1 MTPDLIFKYSRKD
14 GLDDGVLLDVSE
26 LAREAGF
33 KLPVAVSDTLYHG
46 YLTPPPELAK
56 EGQSLVGRLW
66 DTLSVLRFAIKASPA
81 TDRLSF
87 TVLFAQ
93 APDTA
98 PEPVDLLAVCGPDDS
113 GEPVITIMLP
123 SDD

>member
-1 MTPDLIFKYSRKD
+1 MTSDLIFKYSRASA
-14 GLDDGVLLDVSE
+14 LADGVLVDVSE

-33 KLPVAVSDTLYHG
+33 KFPVAVSDTLYHG
-46 YLTPPPELAK
+46 YLTPPLELAK
-56 EGQSLVGRLW
+56 EGQSLNSRLW
-66 DTLSVLRFAIKASPA
+66 DTLSVLRYAIKSASA

-93 APDTA
+93 ASDATPVS
-98 PEPVDLLAVCGPDDS
+98 VDLLAVCGPGDS

>member
-1 MTPDLIFKYSRKD
+1 MTPDIIYSYSRAQA
-14 GLDDGVLLDVSE
+14 LADGVLIDVSE

-56 EGQSLVGRLW
+56 EGLSLTGRLW
-66 DTLSVLRFAIKASPA
+66 DALSVLRFVIKAAPS
-81 TDRLSF
+81 TDRISF
-87 TVLFAQ
+87 SVLLQ
-93 APDTA
+93 MAPDA
-98 PEPVDLLAVCGPDDS
+98 EPEPVDLLAVCGPDDS
-113 GEPVITIMLP
+113 GFPVITVMLP

>member
-1 MTPDLIFKYSRKD
+1 MPEVVFSYSRAD
-14 GLDDGVLLDVSE
+14 ALADGVLVDVSE

-33 KLPVAVSDTLYHG
+33 KLPVAVSDSLYHG

-56 EGQSLVGRLW
+56 AGLSLEGRLW
-66 DTLSVLRFAIKASPA
+66 ETLSVLRYAIKASPA
-81 TDRLSF
+81 TDRLFF

-93 APDTA
+93 VPDA
-98 PEPVDLLAVCGPDDS
+98 EPEPVDLLAICGPGDS

>member
-1 MTPDLIFKYSRKD
+1 SRAQA
-14 GLDDGVLLDVSE
+14 LADGVLVDVSE
-26 LAREAGF
+26 LAHEAGF

-46 YLTPPPELAK
+46 YLMPPLD
-56 EGQSLVGRLW
+56 LVKAGLSFEGRLW
-66 DTLSVLRFAIKASPA
+66 DTLSVLRYAIKSASA

-93 APDTA
+93 ASDAT
-98 PEPVDLLAVCGPDDS
+98 PVSVNLLAVCGPGDS

>member
-1 MTPDLIFKYSRKD
+1 MTPDLIFKYSRENA
-14 GLDDGVLLDVSE
+14 LSDGVLVDVSD

-33 KLPVAVSDTLYHG
+33 VIPTAVSDALYHS
-46 YLTPPPELAK
+46 YLTPPLELAK
-56 EGQSLVGRLW
+56 EGLSLTGRLW
-66 DTLSVLRFAIKASPA
+66 DVLNVLRYAIKASSS

-93 APDTA
+93 ASDTE
-98 PEPVDLLAVCGPDDS
+98 PEPVNLLAICGPGDS

>member
-1 MTPDLIFKYSRKD
+1 MTPDLIFSYSRSQA
-14 GLDDGVLLDVSE
+14 LADGVLIDVSDF
-26 LAREAGF
+26 AREAGF

-46 YLTPPPELAK
+46 YLTPPLELAK
-56 EGQSLVGRLW
+56 EGQSLDGRLW
-66 DTLSVLRFAIKASPA
+66 DTLSVLRYAIKSASA

-93 APDTA
+93 ASDAT
-98 PEPVDLLAVCGPDDS
+98 PVSVNLLAVCGPGDS

>member
-1 MTPDLIFKYSRKD
+1 MSEVIFSYSRAD
-14 GLDDGVLLDVSE
+14 ALADGVLVDVSE
-26 LAREAGF
+26 LAHEAGF

-56 EGQSLVGRLW
+56 ERLSLTGRLW
-66 DTLSVLRFAIKASPA
+66 DALSVLRYAIKASPA
-81 TDRLSF
+81 TDRITF

-93 APDTA
+93 VPDA
-98 PEPVDLLAVCGPDDS
+98 ELVPVDLLAVCGPGDS

>member
-1 MTPDLIFKYSRKD
+1 MTPDLIFKYSRAD
-14 GLDDGVLLDVSE
+14 ALTDGVLIDVSDI
-26 LAREAGF
+26 AHEAGF

-56 EGQSLVGRLW
+56 EGLSRTGRLW
-66 DTLSVLRFAIKASPA
+66 DTLAVLRYAIKASPA
-81 TDRLSF
+81 TDLLSF

-93 APDTA
+93 VPDA
-98 PEPVDLLAVCGPDDS
+98 DPEPVDLLAVCGPGDS

>member
-1 MTPDLIFKYSRKD
+1 MPDIIYSYSRAQA
-14 GLDDGVLLDVSE
+14 LADGVLVDVSE
-26 LAREAGF
+26 LAHEAGF

-46 YLTPPPELAK
+46 YLMPPLD
-56 EGQSLVGRLW
+56 LVKAGLSFEGRLW
-66 DTLSVLRFAIKASPA
+66 VTLSVHRYAIKSASE

-93 APDTA
+93 ASDAT
-98 PEPVDLLAVCGPDDS
+98 PVSVNLLAVCGPGDS

>member
-1 MTPDLIFKYSRKD
+1 MTPDLIYSYTRTQA
-14 GLDDGVLLDVSE
+14 LADGVLIDVSE
-26 LAREAGF
+26 LASEAGF

-46 YLTPPPELAK
+46 YLTPSLELAK
-56 EGQSLVGRLW
+56 EGQSLNGRLW
-66 DTLSVLRFAIKASPA
+66 DTLSVLRYAIKASPA

-93 APDTA
+93 APDA
-98 PEPVDLLAVCGPDDS
+98 EPEPVNLLAVCGPDDS
-113 GEPVITIMLP
+113 GFPVITIMLP

>member
-1 MTPDLIFKYSRKD
+1 MTPDLIYSYTRAQA
-14 GLDDGVLLDVSE
+14 LADGVLIDVSDF
-26 LAREAGF
+26 AREAGF

-46 YLTPPPELAK
+46 YLTPPLELAK
-56 EGQSLVGRLW
+56 EGQSLDGRLW
-66 DTLSVLRFAIKASPA
+66 DTLSVLRYAIKSASA

-93 APDTA
+93 ASDATPVS
-98 PEPVDLLAVCGPDDS
+98 VDLLAVCGPGDS

>member
-56 EGQSLVGRLW
+56 EGLSPTGRLW
-66 DTLSVLRFAIKASPA
+66 DTLSVLRYAIKASPT
-81 TDRLSF
+81 TDRITF

-93 APDTA
+93 VPDA
-98 PEPVDLLAVCGPDDS
+98 EPEPVDLLAVCGPGDS

>member
-1 MTPDLIFKYSRKD
+1 MTPDLIYSYTRAQA
-14 GLDDGVLLDVSE
+14 LADGVLIDVSDF
-26 LAREAGF
+26 AREAGF

-46 YLTPPPELAK
+46 YLTPPLELAK
-56 EGQSLVGRLW
+56 EGQSLNGRLW
-66 DTLSVLRFAIKASPA
+66 DTLSVLRYAIKSASA

-93 APDTA
+93 VPDA
-98 PEPVDLLAVCGPDDS
+98 EPEPVDLLAVCGPGDS

-123 SDD
+123 SDV

>member
-1 MTPDLIFKYSRKD
+1 MPDIIYSYSRAQA
-14 GLDDGVLLDVSE
+14 LADGVLVDVSE
-26 LAREAGF
+26 LAHEAGF

-46 YLTPPPELAK
+46 YLMPPLD
-56 EGQSLVGRLW
+56 LVKAGLSFEGRLW
-66 DTLSVLRFAIKASPA
+66 DTLSVLRYAIKSASA

-93 APDTA
+93 ASDAT
-98 PEPVDLLAVCGPDDS
+98 PVSVNLLAVCGPGDS

>member
-1 MTPDLIFKYSRKD
+1 MTPDLIVKYSRASA
-14 GLDDGVLLDVSE
+14 LADGVLIDVSDF
-26 LAREAGF
+26 AREAGF
-33 KLPVAVSDTLYHG
+33 KLPVAVTDTLYHG
-46 YLTPPPELAK
+46 YLTPPLELAK
-56 EGQSLVGRLW
+56 EGQSLNGRLW
-66 DTLSVLRFAIKASPA
+66 DTLSVLRFAIKASPV

-93 APDTA
+93 VPDA
-98 PEPVDLLAVCGPDDS
+98 EPEPVDLLAVCGPGDS

>member
-1 MTPDLIFKYSRKD
+1 MPEVIFSYSRAD
-14 GLDDGVLLDVSE
+14 ALADGVLVDVSDF
-26 LAREAGF
+26 AREAGF

-46 YLTPPPELAK
+46 YLTPPLELAK
-56 EGQSLVGRLW
+56 EGQSLDGRLW
-66 DTLSVLRFAIKASPA
+66 DTLSVLRYAIKSASA

-93 APDTA
+93 ASDATPVS
-98 PEPVDLLAVCGPDDS
+98 VDLLAVCGPGDS

>member
-1 MTPDLIFKYSRKD
+1 MTPDIIYSYSRAQA
-14 GLDDGVLLDVSE
+14 LADGVLIDVSE

-56 EGQSLVGRLW
+56 EGISVEGRLW
-66 DTLSVLRFAIKASPA
+66 DTLSVLRYAIKASPA
-81 TDRLSF
+81 TDRITF

-93 APDTA
+93 ASDATPVS
-98 PEPVDLLAVCGPDDS
+98 VDLLAVCGPGDS
-113 GEPVITIMLP
+113 GEPVITIMTP
-123 SDD
+123 SDE

>member
-1 MTPDLIFKYSRKD
+1 MPEVIFSYSRFQA
-14 GLDDGVLLDVSE
+14 LADGVLIDVSK

-33 KLPVAVSDTLYHG
+33 TLPVAVSDSLYHG
-46 YLTPPPELAK
+46 YLTPPLELAK
-56 EGQSLVGRLW
+56 EGQSLDGRLW
-66 DTLSVLRFAIKASPA
+66 DTLSVLRYAIKASPA
-81 TDRLSF
+81 TDRITF

-93 APDTA
+93 APDA
-98 PEPVDLLAVCGPDDS
+98 EPEPVDLLAVCGPGDS

>member
-1 MTPDLIFKYSRKD
+1 MTPDLIYSYTRAQA
-14 GLDDGVLLDVSE
+14 LADGVLIDVCDF
-26 LAREAGF
+26 AREAGF

-46 YLTPPPELAK
+46 YLTPPLELAK
-56 EGQSLVGRLW
+56 EGQSLDGRLW
-66 DTLSVLRFAIKASPA
+66 DTLSVLRYAIKSASA

-93 APDTA
+93 ASDATPVS
-98 PEPVDLLAVCGPDDS
+98 VDLLAVCGPGDS

>member
-1 MTPDLIFKYSRKD
+1 MPEVVFSYSRAD
-14 GLDDGVLLDVSE
+14 ALADGVLVDVSE

-56 EGQSLVGRLW
+56 GGISVEGRLW
-66 DTLSVLRFAIKASPA
+66 DTLSVLRYAIKASPA
-81 TDRLSF
+81 TDRITF

-93 APDTA
+93 APDA
-98 PEPVDLLAVCGPDDS
+98 KPEPVELLAVCGPGDS
-113 GEPVITIMLP
+113 GEPVITIMTP
-123 SDD
+123 SDE

>member
-1 MTPDLIFKYSRKD
+1 MPDIIYSYSRAQA
-14 GLDDGVLLDVSE
+14 LTDGVLVDVSE

-56 EGQSLVGRLW
+56 EGISVEGRLW
-66 DTLSVLRFAIKASPA
+66 DTLSVLRYAIKASPA
-81 TDRLSF
+81 TDRITF
-87 TVLFAQ
+87 NVLFAQ
-93 APDTA
+93 VPDA
-98 PEPVDLLAVCGPDDS
+98 EPVPVDLLAVCGPGDS

>member
-1 MTPDLIFKYSRKD
+1 MTPDLIFKYSRAD
-14 GLDDGVLLDVSE
+14 GLADGVLIDVTDI
-26 LAREAGF
+26 AREAGF
-33 KLPVAVSDTLYHG
+33 TLPTAVSDSLYHG
-46 YLTPPPELAK
+46 YLTPPLELTK
-56 EGQSLVGRLW
+56 EGQSLDGRLW
-66 DTLSVLRFAIKASPA
+66 DTLSVLRYAIKASPS

-93 APDTA
+93 APDA
-98 PEPVDLLAVCGPDDS
+98 EPEPVDLLAVCGPGDS

>member
-1 MTPDLIFKYSRKD
+1 MPDIIYSYSRSQA
-14 GLDDGVLLDVSE
+14 LADGVLVDVSE

-56 EGQSLVGRLW
+56 EGLSLTGRLW
-66 DTLSVLRFAIKASPA
+66 DTLSILRFAIKASPA
-81 TDRLSF
+81 TDRITF

-93 APDTA
+93 VPEAD
-98 PEPVDLLAVCGPDDS
+98 PEPVDLLAVCGPGDS
-113 GEPVITIMLP
+113 GELVITIMLP

>member
-1 MTPDLIFKYSRKD
+1 MPEVVFSYSRAD
-14 GLDDGVLLDVSE
+14 ALADGVLIDVSE

-46 YLTPPPELAK
+46 YLTPPLELAK
-56 EGQSLVGRLW
+56 EGISVEGRLW
-66 DTLSVLRFAIKASPA
+66 DTLSVLRYAIKSASA

-93 APDTA
+93 ASDAT
-98 PEPVDLLAVCGPDDS
+98 PVSVNLLAVCGPGDS

>member
-1 MTPDLIFKYSRKD
+1 MPDIIYSYSRFQA
-14 GLDDGVLLDVSE
+14 LADGVLIDVSK

-33 KLPVAVSDTLYHG
+33 KLPVAVSDSLYHG

-56 EGQSLVGRLW
+56 AGLSLEGRLW
-66 DTLSVLRFAIKASPA
+66 DTLSVLRYAIKASPA
-81 TDRLSF
+81 TERLSF

-98 PEPVDLLAVCGPDDS
+98 PEPVNLLAVCGPGDS
-113 GEPVITIMLP
+113 SEPVITIMLP